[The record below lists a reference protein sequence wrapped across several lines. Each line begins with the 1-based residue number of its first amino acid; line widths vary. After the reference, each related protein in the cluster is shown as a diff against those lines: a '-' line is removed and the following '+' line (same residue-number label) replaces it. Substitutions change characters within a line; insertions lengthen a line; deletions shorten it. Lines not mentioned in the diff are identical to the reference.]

1 MSQTAQPV
9 AANPVDTKTASR
21 RSLKFDSFEEI
32 VADLDKIESAMDA
45 GTLATSGNWTAGQ
58 NFEHTGKFLGYALD
72 GFPSMAPLPVR
83 WMAQLMFKNKAI
95 RTDEPIPAGFK
106 LPKAASYLVPSDD
119 VGDREGLALLRTN
132 VQRVIGGEKM
142 NHPSPI
148 FGKLTHENWVR
159 IQCKHMALHLS
170 FLHPEGNPNA

>member
-9 AANPVDTKTASR
+9 AASPVDTKTAQR
-21 RSLKFDSFEEI
+21 RPLKFDSFEEI
-32 VADLDKIESAMDA
+32 AADLDKIEAAMDA
-45 GTLATSGNWTAGQ
+45 GTLTTSGNWTAGQ
-58 NFEHTGKFLGYALD
+58 NFEHMAKFLGFALD

-106 LPKAASYLVPSDD
+106 LPKGASYLLPSEDI
-119 VGDREGLALLRTN
+119 GDREGLAMLRTN
-132 VQRVIGGEKM
+132 VQRVIDAEKM
-142 NHPSPI
+142 THPSPI
-148 FGKLTHENWVR
+148 FGKLTHEDWLR
-159 IQCKHMALHLS
+159 IQRKHMALHLS